1 MKTLSRLS
9 AIAIVAATVGLVL
22 SLGAEAPAQAA
33 SAASTCKGLAES
45 ACKAQTATCTWVAPR
60 KGKQKPYC
68 RAKSAK
74 KK

>member
-1 MKTLSRLS
+1 MRSISSLS
-9 AIAIVAATVGLVL
+9 AIAALAAALGLVL
-22 SLGAEAPAQAA
+22 PFGGEAPAQAA

-45 ACKAQTATCTWVAPR
+45 ACKAQTASCTWVAPK

-68 RAKSAK
+68 RAKPAK